1 MKLVVKP
8 EYVGRKFMNAP
19 GKSLL
24 KVCGILLIIFSV
36 IALLF
41 VGIGFVGYGQM
52 NNPEYMQ
59 ALEQAALQTGTAV
72 PSAMETLISLLIS
85 TVGVVVQLVA
95 GILGVKNCDRQDK
108 AQGCFIMG
116 ILLIAYQLV
125 SAGYTSITG
134 SLTLWSI
141 LFVILGLILP
151 ILYVWGALKN
161 KQVS

>member
-1 MKLVVKP
+1 
-8 EYVGRKFMNAP
+8 MNAP

-24 KVCGILLIIFSV
+24 KVCGILLIIFSA

-41 VGIGFVGYGQM
+41 VGIGFVGYSQM

-59 ALEQAALQTGTAV
+59 VLEQTALQTGVAV
-72 PSAMETLISLLIS
+72 PSAMETLISVLIS

-141 LFVILGLILP
+141 LFVILGLVLP

>member
-1 MKLVVKP
+1 
-8 EYVGRKFMNAP
+8 MNAP

-24 KVCGILLIIFSV
+24 KVCGILLIIFSA

-41 VGIGFVGYGQM
+41 VGIGFVGYSQM

-59 ALEQAALQTGTAV
+59 LLEQSALQTGIAV
-72 PSAMETLISLLIS
+72 PSARDTLISLLIS
-85 TVGVVVQLVA
+85 TVGVVVQLTA
-95 GILGVKNCDRQDK
+95 GILGVKNCNRQDK

-116 ILLIAYQLV
+116 ILLIAYQLASV
-125 SAGYTSITG
+125 GYTSITG

-141 LFVILGLILP
+141 LITILGFVIP
-151 ILYVWGALKN
+151 ILYVWGSLKN